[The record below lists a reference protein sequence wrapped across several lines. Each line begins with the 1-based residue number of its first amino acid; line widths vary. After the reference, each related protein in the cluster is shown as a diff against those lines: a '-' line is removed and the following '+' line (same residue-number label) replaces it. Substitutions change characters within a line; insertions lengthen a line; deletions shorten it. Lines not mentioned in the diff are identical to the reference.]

1 MSLVQKE
8 YQPMEVAILK
18 QASASL
24 KNGGAAN
31 KNNKFQLA
39 KYQMQIQ
46 LYTNCESDHFPKYNS
61 VKRCKTN
68 QRYKSRD

>member
-1 MSLVQKE
+1 MSLMQKE

-31 KNNKFQLA
+31 KNNQFQ
-39 KYQMQIQ
+39 
-46 LYTNCESDHFPKYNS
+46 
-61 VKRCKTN
+61 
-68 QRYKSRD
+68 